1 MHKVLAGLTVWM
13 GHLVGAQPLLRHLIV
28 PSGLPEGGSFI
39 SIIVWLLGL
48 RILFYFLYLAHT
60 SFPKPTV
67 SFLCPPTIQED
78 LETTSS
84 RRSSL
89 TSLNRRPSRHHMH
102 DQERPASTERKSCS
116 FPISSLCVSNGLQ
129 KGPDH
134 RDDLPRGMMVHDW
147 VWDDPSISDQQGCY
161 CRRDCTDICQHF
173 AHGTTNCIS
182 SGLLLMCAACVL
194 TSCSFN
200 GGLRRDHWESGVKC
214 RGMESQ

>member
-1 MHKVLAGLTVWM
+1 MHRVLAVLTVWM

-28 PSGLPEGGSFI
+28 PSGLPDFVEGGSFF

-48 RILFYFLYLAHT
+48 WILFYFLILLYLAHT
-60 SFPKPTV
+60 SFPKSTV

-89 TSLNRRPSRHHMH
+89 TSLNRRPSRHRMH
-102 DQERPASTERKSCS
+102 DQGLLERPVSTECTSCN

-134 RDDLPRGMMVHDW
+134 RDDLLRGMMVHDW
-147 VWDDPSISDQQGCY
+147 VWDDPSISDRQGCY
-161 CRRDCTDICQHF
+161 CRRDCTDICGHF
-173 AHGTTNCIS
+173 QRAAAHVCS
-182 SGLLLMCAACVL
+182 MCAYLVFVQWGSA
-194 TSCSFN
+194 
-200 GGLRRDHWESGVKC
+200 
-214 RGMESQ
+214 